1 MISVLRNFPEH
12 KEFLMKVATQRME
25 TTYPGDFVI
34 EYDLFESDKI
44 NIPAVKT
51 QRTLMTW
58 MKLSWFNNMASS
70 LPLPIDL
77 ESRVHFLWVY
87 FILFA

>member
-34 EYDLFESDKI
+34 EYDLFESDLI
-44 NIPAVKT
+44 NIPVVKT
-51 QRTLMTW
+51 
-58 MKLSWFNNMASS
+58 
-70 LPLPIDL
+70 
-77 ESRVHFLWVY
+77 
-87 FILFA
+87 